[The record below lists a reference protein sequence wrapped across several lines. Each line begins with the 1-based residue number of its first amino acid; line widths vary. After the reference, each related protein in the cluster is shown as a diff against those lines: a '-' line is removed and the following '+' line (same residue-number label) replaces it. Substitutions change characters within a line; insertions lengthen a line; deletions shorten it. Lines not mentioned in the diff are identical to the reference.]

1 MDHSLCALLTNGW
14 FENGLDQQKHGGGW
28 LTSGLNSR
36 DCQGKFRSYKRHS
49 LRVTNRVKDFLSVK
63 KGCDQAQKQT

>member
-1 MDHSLCALLTNGW
+1 MCALLTNGW

-36 DCQGKFRSYKRHS
+36 LPRQIQELQEAQLECYEQGERIS
-49 LRVTNRVKDFLSVK
+49 
-63 KGCDQAQKQT
+63 